1 MTATSRLEI
10 NGIEHAVFSWGD
22 PAHAPILLLHGA
34 KDRGTSFD
42 EVGPALAKAGFF
54 ACAPDL
60 RGYGETGDGRGDG
73 CYQLEFLVSDIAE
86 LVEAF
91 SPGTPINLVGHS
103 FGGVVSTL
111 YAGTFP
117 DRVATLC
124 VVEGLGSHHPDTASP
139 ARLRRWINARRR
151 DRARPPRRITLEHA
165 AHALRSLNPELDEAM
180 ATRRAKQLTHP
191 ADGSYAWWFDEQHW
205 HTLFELTFER
215 WQAHA
220 AAVKAPTLIVSGGES
235 GHHPEDEAA
244 RLDSYA
250 QRTCV
255 DIPGGGHMVHWSQ
268 PTALADAILRF
279 IRR

>member
-42 EVGPALAKAGFF
+42 EVGPALAEAGFF

-60 RGYGETGDGRGDG
+60 RGYGETEDGREDG

-86 LVEAF
+86 FVEAL
-91 SPGTPINLVGHS
+91 SPEAPIHLVGHS
-103 FGGVVSTL
+103 FGGVLSTL

-117 DRVATLC
+117 DRVATLS
-124 VVEGLGSHHPDTASP
+124 VVEGLGSHHPDDASP

-151 DRARPPRRITLEHA
+151 DRTRSPRRTTLEHA
-165 AHALRSLNPELDEAM
+165 AHALRSLNPELDETTAN
-180 ATRRAKQLTHP
+180 RRAAQLTHP
-191 ADGSYAWWFDEQHW
+191 ADDAYAWWFDEQHW

-220 AAVKAPTLIVSGGES
+220 AAVEAPTLIVSGGKS
-235 GHHPEDEAA
+235 GHHPTDEAA
-244 RLDSYA
+244 RLRSYGHH
-250 QRTCV
+250 TCV
-255 DIPGGGHMVHWSQ
+255 DISGGGHMVHWSK
-268 PTALADAILRF
+268 PAALTDALLRF
-279 IRR
+279 IRQ